1 MGKERVP
8 GAEQYTAQ
16 NNRRRIWQRIVGMLA
31 CVVVFVTTYALILPA
46 ITMEKAAV
54 CGFEE
59 HSHTEEC
66 FDADDPSVRICA
78 LEEHTHTDECRT
90 SGETTA
96 ATEEIPV
103 QTTEAIP
110 QITEANQETESVGDL
125 VISDEGIWLLSTN
138 EVAEPVVLSTDLNG
152 VSYPDFETEMNG
164 SDRLKLSKNVSIW
177 IDQTDA
183 WRESGDGTGVGGYQF
198 WTGQAATIY
207 IDTGS
212 SENSTYR
219 LYFQFTKAGGGLDV
233 SPKDNGD
240 PKEYTFHGQ
249 PVTCYA
255 TKDPNTVCLEF
266 TPAAGVTADI
276 PIRAWYTSP
285 DTAGGSLRVW
295 GMVCPTS
302 DESNTEEET
311 SETIRE
317 VKETTDDKSIQFSWH
332 TQADPFV
339 LGASIDS
346 HHVSITK
353 DVIFHSENRGIL
365 PEDMTYIMT
374 MKSTGDPAV
383 TWGRN
388 YGAYTEVSAYLD
400 LDILKGFSW
409 NEEFINA
416 IATAGNSKLYGKHSI
431 DGDYRVY
438 TFYAGDTPI
447 TRFAIKTHADF
458 QFRYPFPDPGDAWV
472 SWENGKPVFH
482 CRVYNI
488 TGTSGKKE
496 DLPKEMASDIK
507 EIRFTVCRDA
517 LTIVADNDPETNN
530 DFNAMDSDGLLKC
543 HFEAEVH
550 YSHDDLTANGL
561 KSESSFGVNKG
572 NFLLGLWKHAQFPKY
587 FGEGFTYTYT
597 LKNSGI
603 KNWNANDDENCNHY
617 GKNAQF
623 EIYDIL
629 ARSTYITP
637 ENMQRMFEKYGKDL
651 IIEIGE
657 AACFLEPWQEVTGT
671 DGNTTVYLHPGNT
684 YHPDANSEESRYK
697 LTINYNDETGLYQVA
712 VAKYTDNTY
721 NTTVPTSEYTG
732 NSVEEVLRK
741 AGYGVNASDYY
752 IYRWA
757 QNEADTAC
765 LLQAG
770 ETKIVE
776 AYVNIKDTFQIS
788 SQDWVGQYSG
798 GEINVGHGTAYFGPR
813 DITNFVWTG
822 KIGSIFGWEASLSK
836 DIKKGVEVLE
846 GNFKVK
852 AGDVLDHQITLTN
865 AGTGIY
871 ENLPIVDEIYGTQY
885 LLAPVIEENAHLAD
899 MELDTYGDFYV
910 LNKAGTYENVCVGV
924 DEEGNYLNAAT
935 ITVAGLGEAHNVGE
949 ALSYGGVHTQ
959 IKWYFAQTNDVS
971 IHYQTQVPQELQGAY
986 SIGGTTWANDR
997 VGARLYTSM
1006 WGGGSVIGHD
1016 KDIVLERGET
1026 PEQDV
1031 LADYSVVKPGD
1042 QVTYRLTLRSE
1053 EAGTITLSGVNMAD
1067 NLPDTFGLFD
1077 WVKGG
1082 NISEIS
1088 VGIPEDKA
1096 GKITCTEQLIT
1107 EWSVGGSYGS
1117 LQSEGERYILWT
1129 DKAAITFEGPGEVY
1143 LYYTLTYPGG
1153 AGEEELWDQYVDA
1166 VNGNRV
1172 ENAFYVYKNPV
1183 TAEHELWET
1192 GKVLLQKGVADTYII
1207 SYHAYNANSR
1217 QYFNNEDSFGREIAY
1232 YVTLYNGGNKR
1243 LYLNDMEDKLPAGTT
1258 FIKCIYNANRLVNN
1272 PITTIGGTEL
1282 DASSL
1287 IQTILPENASKVV
1300 FRSAAV
1306 SGTAADGIAT
1316 FTFGAGSGDYAV
1328 SYDSAR
1334 GQYYLNQNEAIVF
1347 GYLVKVGTAT
1357 ETGGEL
1363 TNTIAMAYTDYSGT
1377 GVEIVSGD
1385 RIEVKAA
1392 PSDYY
1397 PDYND
1402 GDCRVLSA
1410 QQVQEAYGLTA
1421 GAEQNW
1427 LVSQVTSTKGKIAP
1441 GVTKHTDSYM
1451 TGVSGDK
1458 LTYTGSVGPF
1468 DTVNWRIRV
1477 YNTGTAAMTN
1487 FTLTDILPYPY
1498 VIEGDLTCSVYSQH
1512 EYGGTTMLLQ
1522 HICTLPIRTV
1532 DEKEVSGTHYRAGE
1546 TSVYSYTLIYG
1557 AEPTAN
1563 IREFML
1569 GLKRDAG
1576 NECVTLKFA
1585 ENMLSIPENCYMDV
1599 EFSAR
1604 NPSGDIDYKVFTNR
1618 AVLTPTQKFNQGEVT
1633 YGRVARDASGNA
1645 LNVENTALVTVNAGF
1660 STSSVNTVTGNAN
1673 TNASAASSD
1682 MVRSIT
1688 LANPED
1694 TFTYTLSVTNNTD
1707 VPMNKLV
1714 LIDSLPQPE
1723 DTSPFDTHV
1732 KRGSDFTVVLEEE
1745 ANFVVQVKAEN
1756 ETVTTLDPDQYSL
1769 EYSTATDF
1777 GGGQSDDWM
1786 GENTGKW
1793 NASAAEARAIRII
1806 IKDKNGT
1813 LIPDGATVSVSFDV
1827 KAADPE
1833 AVEPG
1838 QTAWNTFGY
1847 HYAIKVNDKTTES
1860 QTTESQTTES
1870 KTTELEAMP
1879 LEVGVS
1885 IPRERKLQK
1894 KLVDPEGKPAMISGE
1909 ESFAFLLYEGEPMSL
1924 DFEGDWGTAL
1934 TDAGRAYKTF
1944 AVTIPAGSTESQP
1957 VSLNWTWKTGAA
1969 YTLVE
1974 MPVGDGYRTE
1984 SLGGSAGNSHRFQY
1998 DPKQAVTMEC
2008 VNVLEHWSI
2017 RLTKTDEK
2025 DRKLSGAVF
2034 ALYSPSQADQ
2044 ISVPAGYGDLEIAAA
2059 IDRKTAAQETKRWY
2073 LAGVAESDKD
2083 GVILWKGLLRD
2094 SYLLVEVKAPAGYM
2108 LSNPEGQPV
2117 YRDGLVKELTVVN
2130 YSGYELPE
2138 TGGAGT
2144 VLYYIAGSALS
2155 TMAAWGLGKK
2165 KRKQTGQD

>member
-31 CVVVFVTTYALILPA
+31 CAVVFVTTYALILPA

-110 QITEANQETESVGDL
+110 QNTEVNQETESAGDL
-125 VISDEGIWLLSTN
+125 VVSDEGIGLLSTN

-219 LYFQFTKAGGGLDV
+219 LYFQFTKAGGGLNV
-233 SPKDNGD
+233 SPEENGGA
-240 PKEYTFHGQ
+240 YTFHGQ

-266 TPAAGVTADI
+266 TPAAGATADI
-276 PIRAWYTSP
+276 PIEACYTSP
-285 DTAGGSLRVW
+285 NTAGGSLKVW

-317 VKETTDDKSIQFSWH
+317 VEETTDDKSIQFSWH
-332 TQADPFV
+332 TQVYPFV
-339 LGASIDS
+339 LGASIDTYS
-346 HHVSITK
+346 SRSEMTV
-353 DVIFHSENRGIL
+353 DFHSENRGIL
-365 PEDMTYIMT
+365 PVDPIYIMT
-374 MKSTGDPAV
+374 MESAGDPAV

-388 YGAYTEVSAYLD
+388 YAASTDISAYLD
-400 LDILKGFSW
+400 MPAGFYW
-409 NEEFINA
+409 DTEFVNA
-416 IATAGNSKLYGKHSI
+416 INNKNVTLDKYNSGAYWF
-431 DGDYRVY
+431 Y
-438 TFYAGDTPI
+438 TFYAGEKMIAYFMVSPSNTD
-447 TRFAIKTHADF
+447 FAIK
-458 QFRYPFPDPGDAWV
+458 DAWV
-472 SWENGKPVFH
+472 TWDEAKNKPVFH
-482 CRVYNI
+482 CRVIN
-488 TGTSGKKE
+488 TSGKEMSGGGEKYIGTDGKE
-496 DLPKEMASDIK
+496 Y
-507 EIRFTVCRDA
+507 TVQRQVGFRVYKDA
-517 LTIVADNDPETNN
+517 LTIVTNDETENLG
-530 DFNAMDSDGLLKC
+530 FNEITEERSPLMC
-543 HFEAEVH
+543 HFEAVVNYAH
-550 YSHDDLTANGL
+550 DNITADPNSDMNDDLTAGL
-561 KSESSFGVNKG
+561 KTEKAIDILKAVPRISFGRSVTYP
-572 NFLLGLWKHAQFPKY
+572 AY
-587 FGEGFTYTYT
+587 FGESFCDT
-597 LKNSGI
+597 LTLQN
-603 KNWNANDDENCNHY
+603 Y
-617 GKNAQF
+617 GTV
-623 EIYDIL
+623 DWL
-629 ARSTYITP
+629 AGNTAVQTVYQQMRYGMYITP
-637 ENMQRMFEKYGKDL
+637 ENMEKMFQEEYGKEL
-651 IIEIGE
+651 TIEITNAMLGE
-657 AACFLEPWQEVTGT
+657 WQEVTGT
-671 DGNTTVYLHPGNT
+671 DGKTTVYLHPGNT
-684 YHPDANSEESRYK
+684 YHPDANSEEPRYR

-712 VAKYTDNTY
+712 IAEYPDNTHCK
-721 NTTVPTSEYTG
+721 TVTG

-741 AGYGVNASDYY
+741 AGYGVTEADTYHF
-752 IYRWA
+752 RWA
-757 QNEADTAC
+757 QNEEGST
-765 LLQAG
+765 LQLVPG
-770 ETKIVE
+770 ETRTFHI
-776 AYVNIKDTFQIS
+776 YTDFKDTFKNLASDNI
-788 SQDWVGQYSG
+788 GQYPNEKIDVGSNYAFFTTG
-798 GEINVGHGTAYFGPR
+798 GSTMATWHFPGAFYR
-813 DITNFVWTG
+813 
-822 KIGSIFGWEASLSK
+822 EASLSK
-836 DIKKGVEVLE
+836 SITKADGTVLE

-865 AGTGIY
+865 VGTGVY

-885 LLAPVIEENAHLAD
+885 LLVPMVEANAHLAD
-899 MELDTYGDFYV
+899 KDLGTHGDFYI
-910 LNKAGTYENVCVGV
+910 LNHPGTYENVYVGV
-924 DEEGNYLNAAT
+924 DDTDNYLNAAT

-971 IHYQTQVPQELQGAY
+971 IHYQTLVPQELQGAY

-1107 EWSVGGSYGS
+1107 EWSVGDSYGS

-1192 GKVLLQKGVADTYII
+1192 GKVLLQKGVADTYIV
-1207 SYHAYNANSR
+1207 SSHAYNANSR

-1282 DASSL
+1282 DALPL
-1287 IQTILPENASKVV
+1287 IQTILPEDASKVV

-1377 GVEIVSGD
+1377 GVEVVSGD
-1385 RIEVKAA
+1385 KIEVKAA

-1512 EYGGTTMLLQ
+1512 EYDGTTMLLQ
-1522 HICTLPIRTV
+1522 HICTLLSRTG
-1532 DEKEVSGTHYRAGE
+1532 DEEKVSGTHYRAGE

-1714 LIDSLPQPE
+1714 LIDSLPQPG

-1745 ANFVVQVKAEN
+1745 ANFVVQVEAEN
-1756 ETVTTLDPDQYSL
+1756 ETVTTLNPDQYSL

-1806 IKDKNGT
+1806 IKDENGT

-1847 HYAIKVNDKTTES
+1847 HYAIKVHDKTTES
-1860 QTTESQTTES
+1860 QTTGS

-2025 DRKLSGAVF
+2025 DKKLSGAVF

-2144 VLYYIAGSALS
+2144 GVFTIAGSVLS